1 MKSSHSK
8 TSYLD
13 YSWHTRLFIRNH
25 WGPWGL
31 LGGPPEPENGQTMPP
46 ILRYFFVP
54 PPHKQHPV
62 FPHPSLIPA
71 SSHSKRFYLE
81 FSWHIRLSIG
91 SPWGPLM
98 GPWGPNRGWKRPKD
112 ALNHQ
117 IFLCPYF
124 ISVTPCLPTVK
135 SSHNNFFYLDFSLH
149 TRLSIGSPWRPLV
162 ACWGPKEPGKYVKST
177 DIPLTTSHA
186 SKVLFSHSQIIP

>member
-1 MKSSHSK
+1 
-8 TSYLD
+8 
-13 YSWHTRLFIRNH
+13 
-25 WGPWGL
+25 
-31 LGGPPEPENGQTMPP
+31 
-46 ILRYFFVP
+46 
-54 PPHKQHPV
+54 
-62 FPHPSLIPA
+62 
-71 SSHSKRFYLE
+71 
-81 FSWHIRLSIG
+81 
-91 SPWGPLM
+91 M
-98 GPWGPNRGWKRPKD
+98 GPWGPNTGWKRPKD

-135 SSHNNFFYLDFSLH
+135 SSHNKFSYLDFSWHIRLSIGSPWGPLMGPWGPNRAWKRPKDALNRQIFRCPFIIRVTPCLPTVKSSHNKFSYLDFSLH